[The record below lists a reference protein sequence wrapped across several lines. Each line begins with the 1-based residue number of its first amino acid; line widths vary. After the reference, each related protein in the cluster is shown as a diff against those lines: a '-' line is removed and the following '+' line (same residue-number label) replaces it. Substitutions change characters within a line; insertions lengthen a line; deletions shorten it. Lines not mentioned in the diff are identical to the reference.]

1 MKFQTFSFKNIQDIS
16 EYAASF
22 IRDRAE
28 ESIRNR
34 GYFTLVLSGGKTPK
48 PLYELLSG
56 PRYREKINWENV
68 YVFWSDERYVSK
80 DQPSSNYKMALE
92 SILSKAPL
100 PEANVFPIPGPDVT
114 ESPYHASKIY
124 EQTIHRFFKLHGE
137 IKNFPSYDV
146 ILLGMGEDGHTASLY
161 PGNPALGETI
171 RWVRSVNAP
180 DYAPVKQRVTLT
192 LPVLNSAKN
201 VLFLISGVNK
211 RDVLKKVI
219 WEIKQGAPT
228 FPASMIRPAGNL
240 LLLTD
245 ILEEDEKPQ

>member
-48 PLYELLSG
+48 PLYELLSS

-124 EQTIHRFFKLHGE
+124 EQTIHRFFELHGE
-137 IKNFPSYDV
+137 IINFPSYDV

-171 RWVRSVNAP
+171 RWVRAVNAP
-180 DYAPVKQRVTLT
+180 EYALVKQRITLT
-192 LPVLNSAKN
+192 LPVLNSAMN
-201 VLFLISGVNK
+201 VLFLVSGVNK
-211 RDVLKKVI
+211 RNVLKKVI
-219 WEIKQGAPT
+219 WEIKQGSPT
-228 FPASMIRPAGNL
+228 LPASMIRAAGNL
-240 LLLTD
+240 FLLTD
-245 ILEEDEKPQ
+245 ILEEDENPQ